1 VPADASDDPVP
12 TASPAPVPTG
22 GAASDAN
29 TVGGRADVTLFPFLR
44 PPQSSDEAGRLGGY
58 RVLRV
63 LGGGGM
69 GVVFV
74 AEDLKLNRRVALKV
88 MQPDTAANPNG
99 RKRFLR
105 EARAVAALQHDHIV
119 PIYTVDE
126 DNDIP
131 FLIMPL
137 LSGETL
143 EKRLER
149 EVKLPV
155 AEVLRIGREMA
166 EGLAAAHAAGLIHRD
181 VKPANVWLEEGAGRV
196 KLLDFGLARAAE
208 EQQTKLT
215 KEGGMLVTP
224 AYMAPEQ
231 AGGEVD
237 QRADLF
243 SLGAVLYE
251 AATGQQA
258 FGGGSV
264 YAILARIAAVTPP
277 PPRTVNPTMPQA
289 LSDVIVGLLAKRPD
303 KRRPQSARET
313 ALLLRTLETAPA
325 GSGVL
330 APVPSQPAPAAADLS
345 SRWLWLTVLLAA
357 GGIAALLVL
366 ALLVAGLIQVFKAM

>member
-1 VPADASDDPVP
+1 MAILACPGCRQRLRITASHAGKSVRCPTCARILPVP
-12 TASPAPVPTG
+12 G
-22 GAASDAN
+22 E
-29 TVGGRADVTLFPFLR
+29 TVGGELVPEARPVAESTVGAGRDVTQFPFLR
-44 PPQSSDEAGRLGGY
+44 PPQASDETGRLGGY

-149 EVKLPV
+149 DGRVPVPEVI
-155 AEVLRIGREMA
+155 RIGREMA
-166 EGLAAAHAAGLIHRD
+166 EGLAAAHEAGLIHRD
-181 VKPANVWLEEGAGRV
+181 IKPANVWLEEGTGRV

-208 EQQTKLT
+208 EQTKLT
-215 KEGGMLVTP
+215 KEGGMLGTP

-251 AATGQQA
+251 AATGHQA

-264 YAILARIAAVTPP
+264 YAVLARIAAVTPP
-277 PPRTVNPTMPQA
+277 SPREVLSVVPPG
-289 LSDVIVGLLAKRPD
+289 LSDLIMGLLA
-303 KRRPQSARET
+303 
-313 ALLLRTLETAPA
+313 
-325 GSGVL
+325 
-330 APVPSQPAPAAADLS
+330 
-345 SRWLWLTVLLAA
+345 
-357 GGIAALLVL
+357 
-366 ALLVAGLIQVFKAM
+366 